1 MTMRTPKLRELKE
14 AVTALIRGPY
24 TAKFPA
30 EPTPLAEAFRG
41 APRFDEDECV
51 GCGACAN
58 VCPTGALEMTDD
70 AESATRRLV
79 IRFDRCIFC
88 GQCVLNCLTEKG
100 VAQTN
105 EYDLSTTDRSTLR
118 ETVEKRLLICE
129 GCGAVIGAE
138 DHVKW
143 VADRLGPLAFSNP
156 TLLLTALQDLG
167 LADKAPPAGEDLRR
181 GDRVRVLCPKC
192 RQVTSLVV

>member
-1 MTMRTPKLRELKE
+1 MRTPKLRELKE

-70 AESATRRLV
+70 VESGKRRLV
-79 IRFDRCIFC
+79 ISLDRCIFC
-88 GQCVLNCLTEKG
+88 GQCALNCLTEKG

-118 ETVEKRLLICE
+118 ETVEKRLLMCE
-129 GCGAVIGAE
+129 ACGAVIGAE

-143 VADRLGPLAFSNP
+143 VADRLGPLSFSNP
-156 TLLLTALQDLG
+156 TLLLTALQELG
-167 LADKAPPAGEDLRR
+167 LVDKAPPAGKQLRR
-181 GDRVRVLCPKC
+181 GDRIRVLCPKC

>member
-1 MTMRTPKLRELKE
+1 MWAPKLRELKE

-30 EPTPLAEAFRG
+30 APTPLPEAFRG
-41 APRFDEDECV
+41 TPRFEEDECV

-58 VCPTGALEMTDD
+58 VCPSGALEMTDD

-79 IRFDRCIFC
+79 ISLDRCIFC
-88 GQCVLNCLTEKG
+88 GQCALNCLTEKG
-100 VAQTN
+100 VRQTS
-105 EYDLSTTDRSTLR
+105 EYDLSTTDRATLR
-118 ETVEKRLLICE
+118 ETVEKNLLLCE

-138 DHVKW
+138 DHVRW
-143 VADRLGPLAFSNP
+143 VADKLGPLAFSNP
-156 TLLLTALQDLG
+156 TLLLSALEDLG
-167 LADKAPPAGEDLRR
+167 LADKAPPAGDELRR
-181 GDRVRVLCPKC
+181 GDRIRVLCPAC